1 VSLHIFFLSLSV
13 PVVSSLMGFFAYHH
27 GDLAYVDL
35 TPFVP
40 YQVPWMVPAAIP
52 SWGGNPAC
60 RSLSYRLLRSKA
72 PFLYRGT
79 SPLLFPYRGPKFL
92 AKAL

>member
-1 VSLHIFFLSLSV
+1 VSLYIFFLGLSV
-13 PVVSSLMGFFAYHH
+13 PVVFSLMGFFARCH
-27 GDLAYVDL
+27 GDSVFADLA
-35 TPFVP
+35 PFAP
-40 YQVPWMVPAAIP
+40 HQVPSMVPAGIP

-79 SPLLFPYRGPKFL
+79 SPLLFPYRAPNS
-92 AKAL
+92 